1 MESLTSTNWLL
12 LLGAALVLIGV
23 LSSVLANRFGTPLLL
38 VFLVLGMLAGEEG
51 PGGIRFDNVALA
63 YFIGSLALAIILFDG
78 GLRTR
83 AASVREALLP
93 AGLLA
98 TVGVLLTAVLT
109 GIAAAWLLDLGL
121 LEGLLLGS
129 VLAST
134 DAAAVF
140 FMLRAGGLHLKRRVA
155 ATLEIES
162 GSNDPMAIFLTLLFI
177 ELILAGS
184 EASGWMAAGLFLTQL
199 VLGAALGIAGG
210 LLIATSLNR
219 LTLPAGLHPLFAV
232 ASAITLFAL
241 TNTLGGSGFLAAY
254 LAGLVVG
261 NRPVRAFANVLNVQD
276 AATWLAQ
283 IVMFLVLGLLASPLK
298 LLDTLWPALAV
309 AAFLML
315 VARPVAVYACL
326 LALPFG
332 KRERGFIA
340 WVGLRG
346 AVGIFLAS
354 IPLLAGLE
362 NAELFF
368 NIGFVVVLVSLVVQ
382 GWTLNIAAHRLGV
395 ALPRKDPETRRIELD
410 LPGQLELELV
420 GYPVAP
426 DCALLK
432 GATLPKSARLNL
444 VVRQGAVLTP
454 EAAGDIQAG
463 DHVYFLAPP
472 GRVFRLDWL
481 FAPREEGRVAEREI
495 FGEFMLDG
503 DVPLGSIAD
512 FYHLKIPAALKER
525 TAAELFAERFDDRA
539 QVGDRARLGRAMLIV
554 REMDEEVVTRVGL
567 KFEDMGERLTGR
579 LFN

>member
-1 MESLTSTNWLL
+1 MESLTSTNWML
-12 LLGAALVLIGV
+12 LLGAALVLVGV

-38 VFLVLGMLAGEEG
+38 VFLVIGMLAGEDG

-63 YFIGSLALAIILFDG
+63 YFIGSLALSVILFDG

-83 AASVREALLP
+83 AASVREALAP

-98 TVGVLLTAVLT
+98 TVGVLITALLT
-109 GIAAAWLLDLGL
+109 GVAATLLLGL
-121 LEGLLLGS
+121 GWLEGLLLGA

-140 FMLRAGGLHLKRRVA
+140 FLLRAGGLHLKRRVA

-162 GSNDPMAIFLTLLFI
+162 GSNDPMAIFLTLLFL

-184 EASGWMAAGLFLTQL
+184 EASGWMAAGLFLSQL
-199 VLGAALGIAGG
+199 VIGAALGIAGG
-210 LLIATSLNR
+210 LLIASALNR
-219 LTLPAGLHPLFAV
+219 LELPAGLHPLFAV
-232 ASAITLFAL
+232 ASAVTLFAL

-283 IVMFLVLGLLASPLK
+283 IVMFLVLGLLASPLR
-298 LLDTLWPALAV
+298 LLDYLLPALGV

-315 VARPVAVYACL
+315 VARPAAVYACL
-326 LALPFG
+326 LWFPFG

-354 IPLLAGLE
+354 IPLLAGLP
-362 NAELFF
+362 NADLFF
-368 NIGFVVVLVSLVVQ
+368 NVGFVVVLVSLVVQ
-382 GWTLNIAAHRLGV
+382 GWTLNFAAHRMGV
-395 ALPRKDPETRRIELD
+395 ALPRKDPETRRVELD

-432 GATLPKSARLNL
+432 GAALPKSARLNL
-444 VVRQGAVLTP
+444 VVRQGQVLTP
-454 EAAGDIQAG
+454 DQAGPIQAG

-472 GRVFRLDWL
+472 GRVHRLDWL
-481 FAPREEGRVAEREI
+481 FVPAEEARAVEREV
-495 FGEFMLDG
+495 FGEFVLDG
-503 DVPLGSIAD
+503 DVPLGSVAD
-512 FYHLKIPAALKER
+512 FYDLRIPAALKER

-539 QVGDRARLGRAMLIV
+539 QVGDRTRLGRAVLVV
-554 REMDEEVVTRVGL
+554 REMDEDTVTRVGL
-567 KFEDMGERLTGR
+567 KFEHVGERLAGG
-579 LFN
+579 LFR

>member
-1 MESLTSTNWLL
+1 MESLISSNWLL

-38 VFLVLGMLAGEEG
+38 VFLVIGMLAGEDG
-51 PGGIRFDNVALA
+51 PGGIRFDNVGLA

-98 TVGVLLTAVLT
+98 TVGVVVSALLTGL
-109 GIAAAWLLDLGL
+109 AAAWLLDLGL
-121 LEGLLLGS
+121 LEGFLLGS

-184 EASGWMAAGLFLTQL
+184 EASGWMAAGLFVTQL

-210 LLIATSLNR
+210 LLIASLLNR
-219 LTLPAGLHPLFAV
+219 LALPAGLHPLFAV

-283 IVMFLVLGLLASPLK
+283 IVMFLVLGLLASPTR
-298 LLDTLWPALAV
+298 LLDSLWPALGV

-315 VARPVAVYACL
+315 VARPAAVYLCL
-326 LALPFG
+326 LPLPFG

-382 GWTLNIAAHRLGV
+382 GWTLNLAAHRLGV
-395 ALPRKDPETRRIELD
+395 ALPRKDPTTRRVELD

-432 GATLPKSARLNL
+432 GAALPKSARLNL
-444 VVRQGAVLTP
+444 VVRHGAVLTP

-463 DHVYFLAPP
+463 DHAYFLAPP

-481 FAPREEGRVAEREI
+481 FAPAEEARAVEREM
-495 FGEFMLDG
+495 FGEFVFDG
-503 DVPLGSIAD
+503 SVPLGSIAD
-512 FYHLKIPAALKER
+512 FYDLKIPPSLKER
-525 TAAELFAERFDDRA
+525 SASELFAERFDDRA
-539 QVGDRARLGRAMLIV
+539 QIGDRTRLGRAILVV
-554 REMDEEVVTRVGL
+554 REMDEELVTRVGL

>member
-12 LLGAALVLIGV
+12 LLGAALVLVGV

-38 VFLVLGMLAGEEG
+38 VFLILGMVAGEDG
-51 PGGIRFDNVALA
+51 LGGIRFDNVALA
-63 YFIGSLALAIILFDG
+63 YFIGSLALAVILFDG

-83 AASVREALLP
+83 AASVREALAP

-98 TVGVLLTAVLT
+98 TLGVLVTALLT
-109 GIAAAWLLDLGL
+109 GTAAVWLLDLSW
-121 LEGLLLGS
+121 LEGLLLGA
-129 VLAST
+129 VVAST

-199 VLGAALGIAGG
+199 VLGGALGVAGG
-210 LLIATSLNR
+210 LLIVSSLNR
-219 LTLPAGLHPLFAV
+219 LALPAGLHPLFAV
-232 ASAITLFAL
+232 ASAVTLFAL
-241 TNTLGGSGFLAAY
+241 ANALGGSGFLAVY

-283 IVMFLVLGLLASPLK
+283 IVMFLVLGLLVSPLT
-298 LLDTLWPALAV
+298 LLDYLAPALGV

-326 LALPFG
+326 LPFSYG

-354 IPLLAGLE
+354 IPLLAGLDK
-362 NAELFF
+362 AEMFF
-368 NIGFVVVLVSLVVQ
+368 NVGFVVVLVSLVVQ
-382 GWTLNIAAHRLGV
+382 GWTLNLAAHRMGV

-420 GYPVAP
+420 GYPVAS

-432 GATLPKSARLNL
+432 GAALPNSARLNL

-454 EAAGDIQAG
+454 EDAGDIQAG

-472 GRVFRLDWL
+472 GRVHRLDWL
-481 FAPREEGRVAEREI
+481 FAPAEDARAVEREM
-495 FGEFMLDG
+495 FGEFVLDG

-512 FYHLKIPAALKER
+512 FYQLKIPSALKER
-525 TAAELFAERFDDRA
+525 SAAELFAERFDDRA
-539 QVGDRARLGRAMLIV
+539 QVGDRTRLGRAVLVV
-554 REMDEEVVTRVGL
+554 RDLDEDVVTRVGL

-579 LFN
+579 LFD